1 MAKQESNPILDE
13 QGSKEAASSE
23 TDLPITQ
30 RQNEILTAIILD
42 YIRTVEPV
50 GSKSL
55 VENFDLNISP
65 ATVRN
70 EMAVLEEKG
79 YLTHPHASA
88 GRVPTD
94 KGYRFYVDMNLQP
107 AALAAEQKAMIRE
120 VVRQSVTE
128 VSHLIETAA
137 ELLEMETGLTAF
149 CISPDYTGST
159 IQQIRLLLLEPG
171 KALLLVVLKPQ
182 LVNDKIVRIPSSLDE
197 EDVAILS
204 KSLDQA
210 LAGLPIHDLTMIT
223 VTLSDEIARHAD
235 LLTDLSPAFFEAI
248 TGEVTQAINEMKETD
263 LFLKASYRLLDQP
276 EFADVQVAKEYL
288 ACIHDKDCLKKLM
301 VRDPM
306 FTDHQPDHSDQM
318 RRFMIK
324 IGSEIGIAGL
334 EGCSFILSSFDTEPG
349 IQGQLGVIGPKRMK
363 YSKVVS
369 NIDFI
374 NLTLTEAFR
383 SLMPGADGE
392 DET

>member
-1 MAKQESNPILDE
+1 MAKQESNPIMDE
-13 QGSKEAASSE
+13 HSGKTAADSE
-23 TDLPITQ
+23 SDLPITQ

-107 AALAAEQKAMIRE
+107 TALAAEQKAMIRD
-120 VVRQSVTE
+120 VVRKSVTE

-182 LVNDKIVRIPSSLDE
+182 LVNDKIVRIPTSLDE
-197 EDVAILS
+197 EDIAILS
-204 KSLDQA
+204 RSMDQA

-248 TGEVTQAINEMKETD
+248 TNEVTQAITEMKETD

-276 EFADVQVAKEYL
+276 EFADIQVAKEYL

-301 VRDPM
+301 VCDPD
-306 FTDHQPDHSDQM
+306 FTDHKPDDSDQM

-334 EGCSFILSSFDTEPG
+334 ESCSFILSSFDTEPG

-383 SLMPGADGE
+383 SLIPGSD
-392 DET
+392 DKNET